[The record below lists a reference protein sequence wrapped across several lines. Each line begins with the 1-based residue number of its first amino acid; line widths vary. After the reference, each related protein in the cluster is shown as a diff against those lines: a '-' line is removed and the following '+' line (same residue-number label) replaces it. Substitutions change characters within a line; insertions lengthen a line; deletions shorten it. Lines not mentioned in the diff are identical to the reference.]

1 MSVSPRSVAAL
12 VASSLCLLGPSVVAS
27 PWTLPRG
34 TIVFQGSFQY
44 QTAGRE
50 FFEQGPSRPF
60 PLQGQY
66 VGNTFTLGL
75 RAGITD
81 RLELEVALPIR
92 TVAYT
97 SDPVIVA
104 QRAAASMES
113 EGDFY
118 RRNIINLSRTATGIG
133 DLYLSARYRIALR
146 PFAFAVGLRL
156 KAPTGY
162 VGPSGTFGDRPQTA
176 AELAGN
182 LGRFVSPENVRDDV
196 TLGDGQLDVMPEL
209 LFGYAFRSHTFLRVD
224 LGFNGRFG
232 GAGQQVVSALRMG
245 QGVGRSIV
253 LYAWTQGYFS
263 VTPGRVIGVSVAAQD
278 PSLPAS
284 SYVGDRNLL
293 LRELRLERDIVD
305 VGVGVLVRINRDVEL
320 NLGYARTVWGRNVS
334 LSDSVFVNL
343 GVRAQIPGLQ

>member
-1 MSVSPRSVAAL
+1 MEL
-12 VASSLCLLGPSVVAS
+12 ELELELGPEIE
-27 PWTLPRG
+27 PTELELELGQLEQGRG
-34 TIVFQGSFQY
+34 PELEVELEL
-44 QTAGRE
+44 GRE
-50 FFEQGPSRPF
+50 
-60 PLQGQY
+60 
-66 VGNTFTLGL
+66 
-75 RAGITD
+75 
-81 RLELEVALPIR
+81 LELEVALPIR

-133 DLYLSARYRIALR
+133 DLYLSARYRITLR
-146 PFAFAVGLRL
+146 PFALAVGLRL